1 MAFVCHAADMTSPS
15 QLGALEDGVDAL
27 HLSPVEDLGV
37 RDLFLPSDVEQ
48 PPETSHV
55 KRVEL
60 LCVPAVN
67 SPCLAGVEQGRED
80 HGTVDLELGLK
91 AEPSTLPDR
100 AAESAKS
107 CTPVCYPAHDLL
119 INVGRTRQGAT

>member
-1 MAFVCHAADMTSPS
+1 MTSPS
-15 QLGALEDGVDAL
+15 QPGALEDGVDAL

-37 RDLFLPSDVEQ
+37 QDLVLPSDVDQ
-48 PPETSHV
+48 PPEASHV
-55 KRVEL
+55 KRIEL

-67 SPCLAGVEQGRED
+67 SPCFPGVERGQED
-80 HGTVDLELGLK
+80 LGTVDLELGLK

-107 CTPVCYPAHDLL
+107 CTPMCYPAHDLL
-119 INVGRTRQGAT
+119 INVDRTRQGAT